1 MVRAVQLIA
10 LIIPLMLSRPALSP
24 SHIRQERHAAEE
36 QLIRA
41 MYTEKDPVLS
51 YYGECRITFYCPCS
65 RCCGKSDGITASGTK
80 ATANHTVAATLPFG
94 TRLMI
99 EDKEYVVEDRG
110 VGDMQI
116 DIYVDS
122 HDEALRRGLYYT
134 EVYLIE

>member
-1 MVRAVQLIA
+1 M
-10 LIIPLMLSRPALSP
+10 
-24 SHIRQERHAAEE
+24 IRNV
-36 QLIRA
+36 
-41 MYTEKDPVLS
+41 YSYKDPTLS

-65 RCCGKSDGITASGTK
+65 RCCGKSDGITASGVR

-99 EDKEYVVEDRG
+99 DDNEYVVEDRG

-122 HDEALRRGLYYT
+122 HEEALQRGLYYT
-134 EVYLIE
+134 EVYLIND